1 MQKFVVVKNAAKPM
15 TTTTTTSSQ
24 RQEAASSGAGVASN
38 QLQIKMCGYL
48 KKKRKVSAQNINN

>member
-15 TTTTTTSSQ
+15 TTTTTSSQ
-24 RQEAASSGAGVASN
+24 RQEAASTGAGGVATN